1 MLLVFVVALAIRLPH
16 LASAPD
22 DFHTMRQY
30 HGQLLARWLHDAVAQ
45 GDTSAAAQGDTSA
58 AAPRVDLEDTSLLEA
73 PVLPGASTVGFL
85 ATGGES
91 WWVPRSINVLAWL
104 LGGWMLMRLC
114 LESTGSRR
122 AALVAAVCFLLAPF
136 GVSLSRSVQP
146 DTMMIV
152 ATIGAWW
159 AAVRAVRAAD
169 EGAADEGAADEG
181 AASVE
186 EPVEEPVGE
195 PEGEPVDGTDRA
207 AVLALGIA
215 TAFAVL
221 VKGVAAFL
229 IVPVVLAL
237 LVGRHGWTQ
246 LWRRRPLRVT
256 VVAVALPS
264 VLYYAA
270 SIALGAPLR
279 GQLHSSVVPS
289 MLVDPAFWSSWFTT
303 VLSVVGLIGLCSL
316 IAALTVCARGTLR
329 SVLAGAT
336 VGFVAMGLFF
346 SYRSAT
352 HDYYAAPL
360 IAVVALAVGAV
371 ADRGLEQ
378 LERRSVRPAAAAAMA
393 LVLLAVGVG
402 AMGRAPRW
410 APTVTDARR
419 ASIEAAAAELPPGG
433 RVLMVDGHYGNQLRH
448 DTGLRGASWPT
459 QADLD
464 LDTLTGATAVDPS
477 SRLDQLLDEGV
488 AHLVTTIDP
497 SRVIDPST
505 AALFE
510 LVEDCVVERVGEVRV
525 VELGPCVGRT

>member
-73 PVLPGASTVGFL
+73 PVLPAASTVGFL

-169 EGAADEGAADEG
+169 EGAADEGAA
-181 AASVE
+181 SVE
-186 EPVEEPVGE
+186 EPV
-195 PEGEPVDGTDRA
+195 GEPVDGTDRA

-303 VLSVVGLIGLCSL
+303 VRSVVGLIGLCSL

-329 SVLAGAT
+329 SVLAVPPWVSWRWAC
-336 VGFVAMGLFF
+336 
-346 SYRSAT
+346 SSAT
-352 HDYYAAPL
+352 A
-360 IAVVALAVGAV
+360 
-371 ADRGLEQ
+371 
-378 LERRSVRPAAAAAMA
+378 
-393 LVLLAVGVG
+393 
-402 AMGRAPRW
+402 
-410 APTVTDARR
+410 ARR
-419 ASIEAAAAELPPGG
+419 TTTTRLP
-433 RVLMVDGHYGNQLRH
+433 
-448 DTGLRGASWPT
+448 
-459 QADLD
+459 
-464 LDTLTGATAVDPS
+464 
-477 SRLDQLLDEGV
+477 
-488 AHLVTTIDP
+488 
-497 SRVIDPST
+497 
-505 AALFE
+505 
-510 LVEDCVVERVGEVRV
+510 
-525 VELGPCVGRT
+525 

>member
-16 LASAPD
+16 IASAPD

-30 HGQLLARWLHDAVAQ
+30 HGQLLARWLHDGVAQ

-58 AAPRVDLEDTSLLEA
+58 AAPRVDLDDTSLLEA
-73 PVLPGASTVGFL
+73 PVLPAMSTVGFL

-114 LESTGSRR
+114 QESTGSRR

-146 DTMMIV
+146 DTLMIV

-169 EGAADEGAADEG
+169 EGAADEGV
-181 AASVE
+181 ASVG
-186 EPVEEPVGE
+186 EPVG
-195 PEGEPVDGTDRA
+195 GPVGGTDGA
-207 AVLALGIA
+207 AVFALGIA
-215 TAFAVL
+215 AAFAVL

-246 LWRRRPLRVT
+246 LWRRRLLRVT

-264 VLYYAA
+264 VLYYAS

-279 GQLHSSVVPS
+279 GQLRSSVVPS
-289 MLVDPAFWSSWFTT
+289 MLVDPAFWASWLTT

-316 IAALTVCARGTLR
+316 IAALTVCTRGTLR

-378 LERRSVRPAAAAAMA
+378 LERRSVRPSAAAAMA

-410 APTVTDARR
+410 APAVTDARR
-419 ASIEAAAAELPPGG
+419 ASIEAAASELPPGG

-448 DTGLRGASWPT
+448 DTGLLGSSWPT

-477 SRLDQLLDEGV
+477 TRLDQLLDEGV

-505 AALFE
+505 AALFD
-510 LVEDCVVERVGEVRV
+510 LVEDCPHRRDGDVRV
-525 VELGPCVGRT
+525 IELDGCEAVG

>member
-1 MLLVFVVALAIRLPH
+1 MLLVFVLALAIRLPH

-30 HGQLLARWLHDAVAQ
+30 HGQLLARWLHDGVAQ
-45 GDTSAAAQGDTSA
+45 GETSA
-58 AAPRVDLEDTSLLEA
+58 AAPRVDLDDTSLLEA
-73 PVLPGASTVGFL
+73 PVLPAMSTVGFL

-91 WWVPRSINVLAWL
+91 WLVPRSINVLAWL

-114 LESTGSRR
+114 QESTGSRR

-146 DTMMIV
+146 DTLMIV

-169 EGAADEGAADEG
+169 EGAA
-181 AASVE
+181 SVD
-186 EPVEEPVGE
+186 EPVGE
-195 PEGEPVDGTDRA
+195 PVGGTDGA

-246 LWRRRPLRVT
+246 LWRRRLLRVT

-264 VLYYAA
+264 VLYYAS

-279 GQLHSSVVPS
+279 GQLRSSAVPS
-289 MLVDPAFWSSWFTT
+289 MLLDPAFWASWLTT

-316 IAALTVCARGTLR
+316 IAALTVCTSGTLR
-329 SVLAGAT
+329 SVLVGAT
-336 VGFVAMGLFF
+336 VGFMAMGLFF

-360 IAVVALAVGAV
+360 IGVVALAVGAV

-402 AMGRAPRW
+402 SMGRAPRW
-410 APTVTDARR
+410 APAVTDARR

-448 DTGLRGASWPT
+448 DTGLLGSSWPT

-464 LDTLTGATAVDPS
+464 LDTLTGAAAVDPS
-477 SRLDQLLDEGV
+477 TRLDQLLDEGV
-488 AHLVTTIDP
+488 AHLVTTVDP
-497 SRVIDPST
+497 SRVVDPST